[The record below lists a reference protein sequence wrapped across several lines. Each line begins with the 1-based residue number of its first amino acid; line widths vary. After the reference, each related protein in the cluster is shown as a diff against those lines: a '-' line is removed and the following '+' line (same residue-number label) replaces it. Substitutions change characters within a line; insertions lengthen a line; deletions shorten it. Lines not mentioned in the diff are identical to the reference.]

1 MKSILECNGE
11 LVNVNGYNIHVLR
24 QGNINKPKIVL
35 MSGSGTVA
43 PVYDFKILYEK
54 LSKSF
59 RVIVMEKFGYGY
71 SDIFDSPADIDY
83 LVSTQKKALETIG
96 ENGPYILM
104 PHSMSGIEALR
115 WAQLYPDDVSAI
127 IGNDMC
133 TPLTYSVW
141 TDEKIEKKINL
152 MKFATKYKLQGL
164 LCPLSKRSLTKSEI
178 KQQKLLRKRNAFNIC
193 CINES
198 KEVLSNVAVVK
209 NAGYTKCP
217 ILLFVS
223 DGKQTQGY
231 WAQAQ
236 KEFATM
242 LDAKLISFECGHY
255 IHHFKSDEMCEEII
269 KFTNSL
275 ER

>member
-1 MKSILECNGE
+1 
-11 LVNVNGYNIHVLR
+11 
-24 QGNINKPKIVL
+24 
-35 MSGSGTVA
+35 
-43 PVYDFKILYEK
+43 
-54 LSKSF
+54 
-59 RVIVMEKFGYGY
+59 
-71 SDIFDSPADIDY
+71 
-83 LVSTQKKALETIG
+83 
-96 ENGPYILM
+96 
-104 PHSMSGIEALR
+104 
-115 WAQLYPDDVSAI
+115 
-127 IGNDMC
+127 MC
-133 TPLTYSVW
+133 IPLTYSVW
-141 TDEKIEKKINL
+141 NTEKIEKKISL

-164 LCPLSKRSLTKSEI
+164 LCPLSNRSLTKSEI

-198 KEVLSNVAVVK
+198 KEVLSNVTVVK
-209 NAGYTKCP
+209 NAGYTKCS
-217 ILLFVS
+217 ILLFAS

-255 IHHFKSDEMCEEII
+255 IHHFKSGEMCEEII